1 MVEKSE
7 GSLEY
12 LHLELL
18 KGKYVAKETFT
29 SFVPTASREYM
40 SRSGGKM
47 QGWGEGGSWG
57 AQDQGNNSVLS
68 CLACSHQKVFTE
80 NLNAEEPAE
89 RGSDGRDGRSLSD
102 EI

>member
-1 MVEKSE
+1 MEKSE

-29 SFVPTASREYM
+29 SFVPTASRGYM
-40 SRSGGKM
+40 SRAGGKI

-57 AQDQGNNSVLS
+57 AQDEGNNSVLS
-68 CLACSHQKVFTE
+68 CLAYSYQTVFTE
-80 NLNAEEPAE
+80 NLNAEESAE
-89 RGSDGRDGRSLSD
+89 RGSDDREGRRLSD
-102 EI
+102 DI